1 MKGELEGS
9 FYVALEGTPTTFFQG
24 ALKIAGKGE
33 ENDTFDLVTHGL
45 LESTPKDAIN
55 DLHKDP
61 QGATITFE
69 SKKNFANILKF
80 QQLLIILTSRRCNPL
95 AEDLWVEGRVVKTAV
110 KHEYGEQIKA
120 RRNQRYF

>member
-9 FYVALEGTPTTFFQG
+9 FYVALEGAPTTFFQG

-45 LESTPKDAIN
+45 LESTPKDALN
-55 DLHKDP
+55 DQHKDP

-69 SKKNFANILKF
+69 SKKNFANILNF

-120 RRNQRYF
+120 GRNQRYL